1 MYRYIT
7 NFYLKGLENCKNK
20 NKNDNCGISNFII
33 KANEFLQEDNMTL
46 YLKKEIERKINKLID
61 LNKDNGDNNNDK
73 NSNNNVEK
81 FKKFYNKVENIKWEI
96 VIVDNY
102 EHKYIGKDG
111 NIDNI
116 TIINFNNNNN
126 NIIIGL
132 ITITTNDILEYFE
145 ESFISNFI
153 SIQNSDG
160 LGSSFSQED
169 FANDRKLSNEQ
180 IRISSR
186 TLNGESINKYELKII
201 N

>member
-20 NKNDNCGISNFII
+20 NNDDSCISNFII
-33 KANEFLQEDNMTL
+33 KVNEFLQEDNMTL
-46 YLKKEIERKINKLID
+46 YLKEEIERKINKLIN
-61 LNKDNGDNNNDK
+61 LNKDNSDNNN
-73 NSNNNVEK
+73 NNNNTNIEK
-81 FKKFYNKVENIKWEI
+81 FKKFYNKIENIKWEI

-102 EHKYIGKDG
+102 EHKYIDKDG

-116 TIINFNNNNN
+116 TRINSSN
-126 NIIIGL
+126 NINIIGL
-132 ITITTNDILEYFE
+132 ITVITNDILEYFE

-160 LGSSFSQED
+160 LGGSFSQED
-169 FANDRKLSNEQ
+169 FANDIKLSNEQ

-186 TLNGESINKYELKII
+186 TLNGESINKYELKMI